1 MRVCRRRACRGWCG
15 SVSDRRCAEEVSLMC
30 NLSKGIKDSGIAIGR
45 EEGQEL
51 EKKATA
57 RRLRKMGMPLEL
69 IAQSVE
75 RGEETVLKWLSEEE
89 TTG

>member
-1 MRVCRRRACRGWCG
+1 
-15 SVSDRRCAEEVSLMC
+15 MC

-45 EEGQEL
+45 EEGREL

>member
-1 MRVCRRRACRGWCG
+1 
-15 SVSDRRCAEEVSLMC
+15 MC

-45 EEGQEL
+45 EEGLEEGQEL

-75 RGEETVLKWLSEEE
+75 RGGETVLKWLSEEE